1 MTDGE
6 LIDIELAQWE
16 ARRQQ
21 TTSRYASAVTAL
33 LTSRPELRGVSPLAD
48 TVEESVR
55 WAV

>member
-6 LIDIELAQWE
+6 IHDRELAEWE
-16 ARRQQ
+16 ARRHQM
-21 TTSRYASAVTAL
+21 TSRYASAVTAL
-33 LTSRPELRGVSPLAD
+33 LNQRPELRGVSPLAD

>member
-6 LIDIELAQWE
+6 IHDRELAEWE
-16 ARRQQ
+16 ARRHQM
-21 TTSRYASAVTAL
+21 TSRYASAVTAL
-33 LTSRPELRGVSPLAD
+33 LSQRPELRGVSPLAD